1 MIAGVFFTWGFEML
15 EIRPNV
21 DSLHRLVKHAIDS
34 GAANSVGRAEEMF
47 LGYRLGMEVGAEAA
61 ARPADQA
68 ALLTA
73 VATGRRV
80 FLGGVS
86 VSGDLKVPLAVPLP
100 LGETLE
106 DAVAALGGSPSAGSD
121 RSVPTVIVGGA
132 VGEREEGFCIRTAA
146 AGWRG
151 GILPNH
157 SRTVVSGAPA
167 MNLAGM
173 LAGALAVNEAY
184 LHVSGAP
191 SAGRR
196 VIGMSLWDPRSN
208 CDWLAEG
215 AGEPALE
222 CLPSALWLI
231 GLGHLG
237 QAYLW
242 GLGLLPYRDPEGV
255 SLVLQDVDVVTQSTE
270 STSILTDESMIGR
283 KKTRVVAE
291 WAESRGFR
299 TSIHERLF
307 DGGFR
312 RQSPEEPCVALCGID
327 NANGRRVLDQVGF
340 DMVVEAG
347 LGHGYQDFRTIR
359 LHTLPGSKPASEI
372 WRGRGSSN
380 EKVEEKA
387 AYRELLDE
395 GALDQCGVT
404 LLAGKA
410 VGAPFVGAV
419 AATLVLSE
427 LLRVLHC
434 GKVHHVVDLDL
445 LSLEH
450 RIVARNPKDFGEW
463 NPGFGNVR

>member
-1 MIAGVFFTWGFEML
+1 MGTQTEA
-15 EIRPNV
+15 
-21 DSLHRLVKHAIDS
+21 DSWHRLMKHAIDS
-34 GAANSVGRAEEMF
+34 GAADSVGTAEKMF
-47 LGYRLGMEVGAEAA
+47 LGYRLGIEIPAEAA
-61 ARPADQA
+61 ARPVDQA

-73 VATGRRV
+73 VAVGRRV

-86 VSGDLKVPLAVPLP
+86 VSGDLQVPLAVQLP

-106 DAVAALGGSPSAGSD
+106 DAVAALGGKGASGED
-121 RSVPTVIVGGA
+121 RSRPTVIVGGP
-132 VGEREEGFCIRTAA
+132 VGARQEGFCIRTAA

-157 SRTVVSGAPA
+157 SAVELSGTPA
-167 MNLAGM
+167 MTLAGM

-184 LHVSGAP
+184 LYVSGGK

-196 VIGMSLWDPRSN
+196 VVGMSLWDPRSI
-208 CDWLAEG
+208 CDWLVEAPE
-215 AGEPALE
+215 EPELE
-222 CLPSALWLI
+222 YLPSDLWLI

-242 GLGLLPYRDPEGV
+242 GLGLLPYRDPGDV
-255 SLVLQDVDVVTQSTE
+255 SLVLQDVDVVTPSTE
-270 STSILTDESMIGR
+270 STSVLTDAWMVGR
-283 KKTRVVAE
+283 KKTRVMAE

-307 DGGFR
+307 DGEFR
-312 RQSPEEPCVALCGID
+312 RQAAEEPAVALCGLD
-327 NANGRRVLDQVGF
+327 NAEGRRALDQVGF
-340 DMVVEAG
+340 DLVVEAG
-347 LGHGYQDFRTIR
+347 LGHGHRDFRTIR

-372 WRGRGSSN
+372 WKGSASRS
-380 EKVEEKA
+380 EKLEERA
-387 AYRELLDE
+387 AYRGLLSD
-395 GALDQCGVT
+395 GVLDQCGVT

-427 LLRVLHC
+427 IIRVLHC
-434 GKVHHVVDLDL
+434 GGVHQVVDVDL

-450 RIVARNPKDFGEW
+450 RVVSRNPRDFGDS
-463 NPGFGNVR
+463 NPGFGYVG